1 MHMRVFFFR
10 PIRGNNKYNNKDN
23 YFAWLPIRGPEFTKK
38 KKFYNRANG
47 WITAGTKKKLFF
59 SSVGGQKK
67 LRRYKGGLRSVVYIC
82 IGDHK
87 EKREELWRKIQK
99 IIYKKKKKS
108 INSKNT
114 KVRLRA
120 KRSTCTLAYIIFVN
134 NCEERSI
141 KYYINI

>member
-1 MHMRVFFFR
+1 M
-10 PIRGNNKYNNKDN
+10 
-23 YFAWLPIRGPEFTKK
+23 
-38 KKFYNRANG
+38 
-47 WITAGTKKKLFF
+47 
-59 SSVGGQKK
+59 
-67 LRRYKGGLRSVVYIC
+67 VYIC